1 MHICKKQFINSKKYS
16 NDINRK
22 MRKTTHRIKIF
33 ANNISGFVS
42 RVYEGLLQL
51 YNEDKKILKIIRF
64 SSVQSL
70 SHIQLFA
77 TP

>member
-22 MRKTTHRIKIF
+22 VRKTTHRIKIF

-51 YNEDKKILKIIRF
+51 YNEDKKILKISQF

-70 SHIQLFA
+70 SHV
-77 TP
+77 